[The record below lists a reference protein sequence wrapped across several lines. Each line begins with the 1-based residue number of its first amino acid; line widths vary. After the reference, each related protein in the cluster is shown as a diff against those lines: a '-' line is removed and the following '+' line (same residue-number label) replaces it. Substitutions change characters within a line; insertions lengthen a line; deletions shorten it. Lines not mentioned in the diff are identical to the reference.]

1 MLSSFQNPQLQSVNL
16 QEYPSLA
23 RFVFAVLVVPSYAS
37 LRLLVLLYFLFSLW
51 DNTLLIVTTD
61 NGGAPDDGGYN
72 WPLRGEKGSL
82 WEGGVRGVGFVHGNM
97 LQRTGVTCSELF
109 HVTDWYPT
117 LLYLAGLPPLI
128 VTNTY
133 ITSLLYIT
141 EVLCKNC

>member
-1 MLSSFQNPQLQSVNL
+1 MNFENLICYQVSKIHNCSPLISSMISILVAP
-16 QEYPSLA
+16 
-23 RFVFAVLVVPSYAS
+23 FVFAVLVVPSHAS
-37 LRLLVLLYFLFSLW
+37 LRLFVLLYFLFSLW

-82 WEGGVRGVGFVHGNM
+82 WEGGVRGVAFVHGNM
-97 LQRTGVTCSELF
+97 LQRTGVTCNELF

-128 VTNTY
+128 VTNT
-133 ITSLLYIT
+133 
-141 EVLCKNC
+141 

>member
-1 MLSSFQNPQLQSVNL
+1 MNFENLICYQVSNSL

-23 RFVFAVLVVPSYAS
+23 PFVFAGLVVLPSYAP
-37 LRLLVLLYFLFSLW
+37 LRLFVLLYFLFSLW
-51 DNTLLIVTTD
+51 NNTLLIVTTD
-61 NGGAPDDGGYN
+61 NGGARDEGGYN

-97 LQRTGVTCSELF
+97 LQRTGVTCNELF

-128 VTNTY
+128 VTNT
-133 ITSLLYIT
+133 
-141 EVLCKNC
+141 